1 MNPFFARCVVGSEL
15 WPAGIRWCATVL
27 CLSLMVA
34 AFWKMQGGSFFRGY
48 TKLCKGLA
56 IILLLV
62 HLLVQLF
69 PLALTYLALIPSRYQ
84 L

>member
-1 MNPFFARCVVGSEL
+1 MAGWIYVVCCVYL
-15 WPAGIRWCATVL
+15 LMLAG
-27 CLSLMVA
+27 
-34 AFWKMQGGSFFRGY
+34 KMQGGGFFRGY

-69 PLALTYLALIPSRYQ
+69 PSALTFLALIPSRYQ

>member
-1 MNPFFARCVVGSEL
+1 MAGWIYVVCCVYL
-15 WPAGIRWCATVL
+15 
-27 CLSLMVA
+27 LMLAV
-34 AFWKMQGGSFFRGY
+34 FGKMQGGGFFRGY

-69 PLALTYLALIPSRYQ
+69 PSALTFLALIPSRYQ